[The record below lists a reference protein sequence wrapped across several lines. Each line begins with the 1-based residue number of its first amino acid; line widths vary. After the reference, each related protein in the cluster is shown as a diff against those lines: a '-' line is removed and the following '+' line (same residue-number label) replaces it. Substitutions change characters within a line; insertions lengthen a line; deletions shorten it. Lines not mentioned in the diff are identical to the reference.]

1 MLARSRDFLMDELR
15 KAQKQL
21 LVAKKRK
28 NSENGKYLRTRIS
41 DLRKEMES
49 AEQ

>member
-1 MLARSRDFLMDELR
+1 MLARSRDYLMDELR

-28 NSENGKYLRTRIS
+28 NSENERYLHIRIS
-41 DLRKEMES
+41 ELRKEMES
-49 AEQ
+49 AE